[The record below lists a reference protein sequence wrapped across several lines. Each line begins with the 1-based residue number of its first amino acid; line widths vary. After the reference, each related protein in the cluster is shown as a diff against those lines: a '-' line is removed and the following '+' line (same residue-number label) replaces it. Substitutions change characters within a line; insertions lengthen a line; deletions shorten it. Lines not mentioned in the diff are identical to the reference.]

1 MESFRDDKLA
11 ATLSAL
17 RPAPRP
23 AFAAELDERAAAGF
37 PRPTTGS
44 SQLTRA
50 VARLRGISPRRALLP
65 LGAAALAALAVATVI
80 AVSESEGGGS
90 HQMAVVPNDTATV
103 QTPRFAPHQTGATN
117 EKFEGGDFDGA
128 GHSGSSGESAASSG
142 GSTEHATSEDN
153 LVPFSSEAK
162 LIPFSRDGTPANF
175 DGSGPYA
182 AGSLHRDVER
192 SAEMV
197 LGADPAEVS
206 DDAAKVFAAV
216 HSAGGIVLNSSVHDG
231 SGEFAPGAHFELLI
245 PSAKLG
251 DALGAFSQIAEV
263 RYRRE
268 ATNDITAPT
277 VGVSERLQDSN
288 AKVESLLA
296 QLAAA
301 ESDGEREAVEVEL
314 ATERRHAASLRSQ
327 LTALQRRAN
336 FSRVSLQI
344 KTGESSTPSSVDSD
358 WSLGDALHD
367 AGHILAIAAGV
378 AIVGLAIV
386 GPLALIALLIWFAN
400 RAWVHRSRHR
410 ALG

>member
-1 MESFRDDKLA
+1 MEPFRDDELA

-37 PRPTTGS
+37 PRRSRGS
-44 SQLTRA
+44 SSAPARA
-50 VARLRGISPRRALLP
+50 LAPLRGISARRALLP
-65 LGAAALAALAVATVI
+65 ACAALLAAFAIATVI
-80 AVSESEGGGS
+80 AAVGSGGGAS
-90 HQMAVVPNDTATV
+90 DELAAGT
-103 QTPRFAPHQTGATN
+103 RSS
-117 EKFEGGDFDGA
+117 GA
-128 GHSGSSGESAASSG
+128 GQASPEERLSTHRAGTPVVRPSASAAGGASSKGSAESATSASG
-142 GSTEHATSEDN
+142 
-153 LVPFSSEAK
+153 
-162 LIPFSRDGTPANF
+162 LIPFSSKENSRSFNSSLSF

-182 AGSLHRDVER
+182 SGAAHRDIER

-197 LGADPAEVS
+197 LGADPTEVGE
-206 DDAAKVFAAV
+206 DAAKVFAAV
-216 HSAGGIVLNSSVHDG
+216 HTAGGIVLNSSVHDG
-231 SGEFAPGAHFELLI
+231 SGEFAPGANFELLI

-301 ESDGEREAVEVEL
+301 GSDGEREAVEAEL

-344 KTGESSTPSSVDSD
+344 KTGSSPAPSSSDSG
-358 WSLGDALHD
+358 WNIGDALHD
-367 AGHILAIAAGV
+367 AGQILAVAAGV
-378 AIVGLAIV
+378 AIVALAV
-386 GPLALIALLIWFAN
+386 LGPLALIALLIWLAN
-400 RAWVHRSRHR
+400 RAWVHRSRQR

>member
-1 MESFRDDKLA
+1 MESFRDDELA

-37 PRPTTGS
+37 PRRSRGS
-44 SQLTRA
+44 SA
-50 VARLRGISPRRALLP
+50 PARVPALLRGISARRALLP
-65 LGAAALAALAVATVI
+65 ASAALLAAFAVATVI
-80 AVSESEGGGS
+80 AAVGSGGGAS
-90 HQMAVVPNDTATV
+90 DELAAGT
-103 QTPRFAPHQTGATN
+103 RGS
-117 EKFEGGDFDGA
+117 GA
-128 GHSGSSGESAASSG
+128 GQASPEERLSTHRAGAPVVRPSASAAGGASSKGSAESATSASG
-142 GSTEHATSEDN
+142 
-153 LVPFSSEAK
+153 
-162 LIPFSRDGTPANF
+162 LIPFSGKDNSRNFNSSLNF

-182 AGSLHRDVER
+182 SGAAHRDIER

-197 LGADPAEVS
+197 LGADPTEVGE
-206 DDAAKVFAAV
+206 DAAKVFAAV
-216 HSAGGIVLNSSVHDG
+216 HTAGGIVLNSSVHDG
-231 SGEFAPGAHFELLI
+231 SGEFAPGANFELLI

-301 ESDGEREAVEVEL
+301 ESDGEREAVEAEL

-344 KTGESSTPSSVDSD
+344 KTGSSPAPSSSDSG
-358 WSLGDALHD
+358 WNIGDALHD
-367 AGHILAIAAGV
+367 AGQILAVAVGV
-378 AIVGLAIV
+378 AIVALAV
-386 GPLALIALLIWFAN
+386 LGPLALIALLIWLAN
-400 RAWVHRSRHR
+400 RAWVHRSRQR